1 MVFSISIVSYSW
13 PDVLTEF
20 IFRKPMALI
29 FNIVRDFETFHIYKR
44 YIPKMSRTTFLE
56 LY

>member
-1 MVFSISIVSYSW
+1 MVFSISIVSSSW

-29 FNIVRDFETFHIYKR
+29 FNIVKDFETFHIYKR